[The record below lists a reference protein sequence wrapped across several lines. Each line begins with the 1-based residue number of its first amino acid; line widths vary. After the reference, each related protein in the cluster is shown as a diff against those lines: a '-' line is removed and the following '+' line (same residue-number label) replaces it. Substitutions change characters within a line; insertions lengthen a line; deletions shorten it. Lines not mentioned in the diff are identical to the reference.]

1 MPLNIKRPRYV
12 KSKREMYHAKR
23 KHKEVHGA
31 VLVSDKS
38 DFRTKDVT
46 RDTEGHFIK

>member
-1 MPLNIKRPRYV
+1 MPLNINRSKYV
-12 KSKREMYHAKR
+12 KSKREMHHAKR
-23 KHKEVHGA
+23 KHKKVHSA

>member
-1 MPLNIKRPRYV
+1 MLKV
-12 KSKREMYHAKR
+12 KEVHHAKR
-23 KHKEVHGA
+23 KHKKIHSV

-46 RDTEGHFIK
+46 RDTKGYSIK